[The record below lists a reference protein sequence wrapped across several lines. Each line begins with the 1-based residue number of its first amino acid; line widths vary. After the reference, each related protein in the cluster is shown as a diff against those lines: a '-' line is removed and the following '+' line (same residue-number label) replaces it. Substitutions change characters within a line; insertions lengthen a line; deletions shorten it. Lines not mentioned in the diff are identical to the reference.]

1 MKLRTGDD
9 NDYNVDDDKKAI
21 TITSF
26 PKVWPFYDL
35 SLFPS
40 VSYVDC
46 LCRIP
51 SL

>member
-26 PKVWPFYDL
+26 PKVYHFTI
-35 SLFPS
+35 SPS
-40 VSYVDC
+40 SP
-46 LCRIP
+46 L
-51 SL
+51 